1 MESGVQWRREI
12 RNCHVAE
19 RFLIGL
25 IAGQDDHDHDHDHT
39 KLKSPNIF
47 STNKAGSMN
56 IDT

>member
-25 IAGQDDHDHDHDHT
+25 IAGQDDHDHT